1 MTTPEIART
10 SRTDICRNE
19 TGHGSPEQAELELFR
34 ATPLAA
40 ATAAPFAKTEASGGR
55 DLEYLR
61 RNPPVLMNEREVAV
75 VLNVCPRSIR
85 NFTARRILPVIR
97 LGRRRLFRRDAVWA
111 ALQALESGGAG
122 AARWNVAAPRRQS

>member
-1 MTTPEIART
+1 MTTPEIMRT
-10 SRTDICRNE
+10 SRTDIRRNE

-40 ATAAPFAKTEASGGR
+40 APAAPFSETVGPGGI
-55 DLEYLR
+55 DLEHLR

-85 NFTARRILPVIR
+85 NFTARKILPVIR
-97 LGRRRLFRRDAVWA
+97 LGRRRLFRREAVWA
-111 ALQALESGGAG
+111 ALQALESGGSVT
-122 AARWNVAAPRRQS
+122 ARWNVAAPRRQS